1 MVTKNYMIKIK
12 LTFYFNNNKEEN
24 FSETK
29 DFLKIPSNLFFVF
42 KRHLKG
48 ELRKMFVKTFS

>member
-1 MVTKNYMIKIK
+1 MIKIK
-12 LTFYFNNNKEEN
+12 LTFYFNDNKEEN

-42 KRHLKG
+42 KRYLKG